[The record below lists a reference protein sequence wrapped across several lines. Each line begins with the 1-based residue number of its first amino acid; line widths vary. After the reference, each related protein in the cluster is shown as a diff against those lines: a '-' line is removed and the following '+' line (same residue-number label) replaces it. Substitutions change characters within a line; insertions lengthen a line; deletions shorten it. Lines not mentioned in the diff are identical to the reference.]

1 MDPINVTPAVAA
13 APAVE
18 ATVAATPV
26 AQAAPAV
33 TPETQVTPEPSA
45 SVVVPAGTK
54 EAVKA
59 IFEGGAKPEDIQ
71 AFLEK
76 QTPEVAEKLKAMF
89 DGDDNISFE
98 EAAAALEAPVEFT
111 PFSEEELA
119 ALPVEVQT
127 KLKGYE
133 EALTE
138 ALSKMDET
146 PAIPEEYKLL
156 EQDAVFKLR
165 LEQLKSGSADV
176 APVDF
181 KSALASAGID
191 TGALLARVQD
201 LFETEGGEP
210 QAIQLIQEAFELAMK
225 QGSVI
230 ATAAERQ
237 RVEQDAAIKIQR
249 VQEQAFYKGE
259 LDKVA
264 STIPEFRGQKLYV
277 ETPDGQVRLNMEVG
291 GEAGEFLK
299 WAVDM
304 NRSDE
309 NGAQVISDAYIRKF
323 GLEGVYQQ
331 WKIAKAGSVGT
342 FMGQTRRSMLEQ
354 ARDKLSLSKRAALSN
369 IQAQTPAISSTA
381 SAKITTHG
389 VDIARAV
396 QDGKYAQDAF
406 QALSISQG
414 REVIEAMQKYA
425 ASAAR

>member
-1 MDPINVTPAVAA
+1 
-13 APAVE
+13 
-18 ATVAATPV
+18 
-26 AQAAPAV
+26 
-33 TPETQVTPEPSA
+33 
-45 SVVVPAGTK
+45 VVPAGTK

-98 EAAAALEAPVEFT
+98 EAAALEAPTEFS
-111 PFSEEELA
+111 PFSEDEIA
-119 ALPVEVQT
+119 ALPVEIQA

-138 ALSKMDET
+138 AISKMET
-146 PAIPEEYKLL
+146 APAIPEEVKIL
-156 EQDAVFKLR
+156 EQDPVFKLR

-191 TGALLARVQD
+191 TSALMARVQD

-237 RVEQDAAIKIQR
+237 RAEQDAAIKIQR
-249 VQEQAFYKGE
+249 IQEQSFYKSE
-259 LDKVA
+259 LDKIA

-277 ETPDGQVRLNMEVG
+277 ETPDGQVKLNMEVG
-291 GEAGEFLK
+291 GDAGDFLK
-299 WAVDM
+299 WAVEM
-304 NRSDE
+304 NRSDD
-309 NGAQVISDAYIRKF
+309 NGVQVISDAYIRKF

-331 WKIAKAGSVGT
+331 WKISKAGSVGQY
-342 FMGQTRRSMLEQ
+342 MGQTRRSMLEQ
-354 ARDKLSLSKRAALSN
+354 ARDKLNASKRAALTN

-381 SAKITTHG
+381 SAKITVHG

-396 QDGKYAQDAF
+396 LDHRYAQDNSQLLTSS
-406 QALSISQG
+406 QAK
-414 REVIEAMQKYA
+414 EVIDAMMKYA
-425 ASAAR
+425 ASGVR